1 MKKEI
6 AKILDEMSNI
16 FEFNGENQ
24 FKVNAF
30 RNGSRTISRLE
41 NDIEDMIQDG
51 SIKNVKGI
59 GKGILSVIDE
69 YFEKNVSNDYEQLKS
84 TIPDGILDMFDV
96 RGIGAKKIRLLHDE
110 LGITNLDQLEKACRK
125 NKLAELKGFGSSTQ
139 EKILNEVIR
148 IKKSQGM
155 LHLHRALELGKKLQS
170 KFEDFDSV
178 KAVFITGD
186 LRRNME
192 IVSSVDFV
200 ILVNDRKV
208 FEVELAKLHEYNKL
222 DSNEYYKVIRFVYGF
237 TKTVYL
243 FVTSEKEYL
252 GNLKFLTTGSN
263 EFLEKIGYEKAKF
276 WEHEEHQ
283 ILEKLQIGIKSP
295 EMREV
300 ESLESSEEHF
310 KDSDLEE
317 NVLNGLLHFHTTAS
331 DGNNTLVEMINE
343 AKAHGFNYYAVCDHS
358 KSAFYANGLTEDRIL
373 LQKKEL
379 RKLADSKNEN
389 IFQGIESD
397 ILKDGSLDYSDDFLA
412 NLDFV
417 VASIH
422 SIFTLSEDEMTARV
436 IKAIENPFTDVFAHP
451 TGRLLLS
458 RDPYKINIKKVL
470 EACSQNDVA
479 IEINANPHRLDLDW
493 RWIMYAREQNC
504 KFAIN
509 PDAHSTHGIED
520 VKYGIM
526 IARKAGLT
534 SAEVINCYSA
544 EKFKKYLNRKTKRNF
559 D

>member
-59 GKGILSVIDE
+59 GKGILSIIDE

-125 NKLAELKGFGSSTQ
+125 NKLAVLKGFGSSTQ

-178 KAVFITGD
+178 IAVFITGD

-243 FVTSEKEYL
+243 FVTSEKKYL

-470 EACSQNDVA
+470 EACSQ
-479 IEINANPHRLDLDW
+479 
-493 RWIMYAREQNC
+493 
-504 KFAIN
+504 
-509 PDAHSTHGIED
+509 
-520 VKYGIM
+520 
-526 IARKAGLT
+526 
-534 SAEVINCYSA
+534 
-544 EKFKKYLNRKTKRNF
+544 
-559 D
+559 